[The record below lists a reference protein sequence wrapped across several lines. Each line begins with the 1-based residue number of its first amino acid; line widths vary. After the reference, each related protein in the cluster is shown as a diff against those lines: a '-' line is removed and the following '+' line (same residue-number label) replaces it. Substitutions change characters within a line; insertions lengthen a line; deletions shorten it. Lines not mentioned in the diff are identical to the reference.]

1 MHVPH
6 LDQSQPLAPY
16 ICLICP
22 STVLISTLSDFY
34 NWNRVYVRY
43 CDGASFSG
51 DAEGRAQVIFWNP
64 APTSLFWLLEVMMF
78 YWS

>member
-1 MHVPH
+1 
-6 LDQSQPLAPY
+6 LAPY

-51 DAEGRAQVIFWNP
+51 DAEGRAQVIFSESCSDIAVLVAW
-64 APTSLFWLLEVMMF
+64 SGDVLLVMM
-78 YWS
+78 